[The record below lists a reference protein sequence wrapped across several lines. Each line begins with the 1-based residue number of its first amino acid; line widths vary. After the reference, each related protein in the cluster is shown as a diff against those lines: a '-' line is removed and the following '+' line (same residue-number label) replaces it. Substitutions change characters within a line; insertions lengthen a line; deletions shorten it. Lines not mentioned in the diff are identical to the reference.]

1 MPPSLTDWKIPGF
14 ARRSPKAGRAA
25 EAEATAASYSRLA
38 LRLERDLASGERGR
52 SVLVAAAEDDAIGVE
67 AVTELAWYL
76 AEELGHSVLLVD
88 GTFGLRALSQ
98 AFGIGDE
105 PGLMELLGVPTL
117 DEAAVR
123 RAARPTQHEAI
134 FLLPRGH
141 GDNGRLIPARSET
154 IRQLLESACA
164 AYDFVLVQG
173 SVVDDTSRSV
183 AFGAFVDA
191 ALLVAVE
198 GSCSVKAIQRG
209 RRLLN
214 ECGAERVGLVLTVAN
229 ARQSPSGV

>member
-1 MPPSLTDWKIPGF
+1 MPPPLIDWKIPGL
-14 ARRSPKAGRAA
+14 ARHSPEAGRAA
-25 EAEATAASYSRLA
+25 DAEATAASYSRLA
-38 LRLERDLASGERGR
+38 LRLDRDLAGDERGR
-52 SVLVAAAEDDAIGVE
+52 SVIVAAAEDDAIGVE

-76 AEELGHSVLLVD
+76 AEELGHSVLLID
-88 GTFGLRALSQ
+88 GTFGLRALSR

-105 PGLMELLGVPTL
+105 PGLMELLGVPKI
-117 DEAAVR
+117 DEDAVR

-134 FLLPRGH
+134 FVLPRGH

-154 IRQLLESACA
+154 IRQLLESACK

-198 GSCSVKAIQRG
+198 GRCSVKAIQRG

-214 ECGAERVGLVLTVAN
+214 ESGAERVGLVLTVAN
-229 ARQSPSGV
+229 ASQSPSGV